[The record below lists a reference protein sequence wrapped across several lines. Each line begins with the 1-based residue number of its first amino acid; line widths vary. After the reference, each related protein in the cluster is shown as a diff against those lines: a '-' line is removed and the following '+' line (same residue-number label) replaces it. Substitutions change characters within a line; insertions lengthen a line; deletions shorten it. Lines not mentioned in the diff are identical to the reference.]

1 MRPKKL
7 RRFLLLFIAA
17 SLIFFFLRIK
27 DQESKVRYRAVAGE
41 DKVEDSAIGESGAE
55 ASEKERSI
63 IESSTIES
71 STIESPIIETS
82 TIESLTIESFS
93 TESLTIESS
102 TKESF
107 STESPIIESST
118 TESFTKESSATGSS
132 SSKSEKITTKIN
144 INTASVEELQTLK
157 GIGPATAK
165 SIILYREEYGA
176 FSAIEEIMNVKR
188 IGEKTFAKIK
198 ERITVE

>member
-1 MRPKKL
+1 MRTKKL
-7 RRFLLLFIAA
+7 RRFLLLFIAV
-17 SLIFFFLRIK
+17 STIFFFLRIK

-41 DKVEDSAIGESGAE
+41 ERGEDSATGESGAE
-55 ASEKERSI
+55 SPEKERS
-63 IESSTIES
+63 TIENP
-71 STIESPIIETS
+71 TIESP
-82 TIESLTIESFS
+82 TIESVS
-93 TESLTIESS
+93 TESLTIESC
-102 TKESF
+102 
-107 STESPIIESST
+107 STESP
-118 TESFTKESSATGSS
+118 ATGSS

>member
-7 RRFLLLFIAA
+7 RRFLLLFIAV
-17 SLIFFFLRIK
+17 STIFFFLRIK

-41 DKVEDSAIGESGAE
+41 EKGDDSATGESGAE
-55 ASEKERSI
+55 SPEKEK
-63 IESSTIES
+63 STIENP
-71 STIESPIIETS
+71 TIESP
-82 TIESLTIESFS
+82 TIESFS
-93 TESLTIESS
+93 TESLTIES
-102 TKESF
+102 F
-107 STESPIIESST
+107 STESPTIESST
-118 TESFTKESSATGSS
+118 KESFTKESSATGSS

>member
-1 MRPKKL
+1 MRTKKL
-7 RRFLLLFIAA
+7 RRFLLLFIAV
-17 SLIFFFLRIK
+17 STIFFFLRIK

-41 DKVEDSAIGESGAE
+41 EKGDDSAIGESGAE
-55 ASEKERSI
+55 SPEKEI
-63 IESSTIES
+63 STIENP
-71 STIESPIIETS
+71 TIEST
-82 TIESLTIESFS
+82 TIESFSTESTTIESFS
-93 TESLTIESS
+93 TESLT
-102 TKESF
+102 TESF
-107 STESPIIESST
+107 STESPTIESST

-132 SSKSEKITTKIN
+132 SLKSEKNTTKIN

>member
-17 SLIFFFLRIK
+17 STIFFFLRIK

-41 DKVEDSAIGESGAE
+41 EKVDDSATGESGAE

-71 STIESPIIETS
+71 PIIETS
-82 TIESLTIESFS
+82 TIESSIIESS
-93 TESLTIESS
+93 AIESS
-102 TKESF
+102 TVE
-107 STESPIIESST
+107 T
-118 TESFTKESSATGSS
+118 SATGSS

>member
-55 ASEKERSI
+55 SPEKEK
-63 IESSTIES
+63 STIENP
-71 STIESPIIETS
+71 TIESP
-82 TIESLTIESFS
+82 TIESFS
-93 TESLTIESS
+93 TESLTIES
-102 TKESF
+102 F
-107 STESPIIESST
+107 STESPTIESST
-118 TESFTKESSATGSS
+118 KESFTKESSATGSS

>member
-7 RRFLLLFIAA
+7 RRFLLLFIAV
-17 SLIFFFLRIK
+17 STIFFFLRIK

-55 ASEKERSI
+55 SPEKERS
-63 IESSTIES
+63 TIENP
-71 STIESPIIETS
+71 TT
-82 TIESLTIESFS
+82 ESLTIESFS
-93 TESLTIESS
+93 TESPTIESS
-102 TKESF
+102 TK
-107 STESPIIESST
+107 
-118 TESFTKESSATGSS
+118 ESFTKESSATGSS

>member
-7 RRFLLLFIAA
+7 RRFLLLFIAV
-17 SLIFFFLRIK
+17 STIFFFLRIK

-82 TIESLTIESFS
+82 TIESLTI
-93 TESLTIESS
+93 
-102 TKESF
+102 ESF

>member
-7 RRFLLLFIAA
+7 RRFLLLFIAV
-17 SLIFFFLRIK
+17 STIFFFLRIK

-41 DKVEDSAIGESGAE
+41 EKGDDSATGESGAE
-55 ASEKERSI
+55 ASEKERS
-63 IESSTIES
+63 TIENP
-71 STIESPIIETS
+71 TIESP
-82 TIESLTIESFS
+82 TIESFS
-93 TESLTIESS
+93 TESLTIES
-102 TKESF
+102 F
-107 STESPIIESST
+107 STESPTIESST
-118 TESFTKESSATGSS
+118 KESFTKESSVTGSS

>member
-7 RRFLLLFIAA
+7 RRFLLLFIAV
-17 SLIFFFLRIK
+17 STIFFFLRIK

-55 ASEKERSI
+55 SPEKERS
-63 IESSTIES
+63 TIENP
-71 STIESPIIETS
+71 TT
-82 TIESLTIESFS
+82 ESLTIESFS
-93 TESLTIESS
+93 TESLTIESFS
-102 TKESF
+102 TESPAIESF
-107 STESPIIESST
+107 STESPTIESST
-118 TESFTKESSATGSS
+118 KESFTKESSATGSS

>member
-7 RRFLLLFIAA
+7 RRFLLLFIAV
-17 SLIFFFLRIK
+17 STIFFFLRIK

-41 DKVEDSAIGESGAE
+41 EKVDDSATGESGAE
-55 ASEKERSI
+55 APEK
-63 IESSTIES
+63 
-71 STIESPIIETS
+71 ETS
-82 TIESLTIESFS
+82 TIENPTTESLTIESFS
-93 TESLTIESS
+93 TESPTI
-102 TKESF
+102 ESF
-107 STESPIIESST
+107 STESPTIESS
-118 TESFTKESSATGSS
+118 TKESSATGSS

>member
-7 RRFLLLFIAA
+7 RRFLLLFIAV
-17 SLIFFFLRIK
+17 STIFFFLRIK

-41 DKVEDSAIGESGAE
+41 ERGEDSATGESGAE
-55 ASEKERSI
+55 APEK
-63 IESSTIES
+63 
-71 STIESPIIETS
+71 ETS
-82 TIESLTIESFS
+82 TIENPTIESTTIESLSTESTTIESFS
-93 TESLTIESS
+93 
-102 TKESF
+102 
-107 STESPIIESST
+107 

-132 SSKSEKITTKIN
+132 SLKSEKNTTKIN

>member
-1 MRPKKL
+1 MRTKKL
-7 RRFLLLFIAA
+7 RRFLLLFIAV
-17 SLIFFFLRIK
+17 STIFFFLRIK

-41 DKVEDSAIGESGAE
+41 ERGDDSAIGESGAE
-55 ASEKERSI
+55 SPEKEK
-63 IESSTIES
+63 STIENP
-71 STIESPIIETS
+71 TIESP
-82 TIESLTIESFS
+82 TIESFS
-93 TESLTIESS
+93 TESPTIESS
-102 TKESF
+102 TK
-107 STESPIIESST
+107 
-118 TESFTKESSATGSS
+118 ESFTKESSATGSS

>member
-1 MRPKKL
+1 MRTKKL
-7 RRFLLLFIAA
+7 RRFLLLFIAV
-17 SLIFFFLRIK
+17 STIFFFLRIK

-41 DKVEDSAIGESGAE
+41 EKGDDSATGESGAE
-55 ASEKERSI
+55 SPEKEK
-63 IESSTIES
+63 STIENP
-71 STIESPIIETS
+71 TIESP
-82 TIESLTIESFS
+82 TIESFS
-93 TESLTIESS
+93 TESLTIES
-102 TKESF
+102 F
-107 STESPIIESST
+107 STESPTIESST
-118 TESFTKESSATGSS
+118 KESFTKESSATGSS

>member
-7 RRFLLLFIAA
+7 RRFLLLFIAV
-17 SLIFFFLRIK
+17 STIFFFLRIK

-41 DKVEDSAIGESGAE
+41 ERGEDSATGESGAE
-55 ASEKERSI
+55 SPEKERST
-63 IESSTIES
+63 IENPTIES

-82 TIESLTIESFS
+82 TIESS
-93 TESLTIESS
+93 
-102 TKESF
+102 
-107 STESPIIESST
+107 IIESSAIESPT
-118 TESFTKESSATGSS
+118 KESFTKETSATGSS
-132 SSKSEKITTKIN
+132 FSKSAKISAKIN
-144 INTASVEELQTLK
+144 INTASEEELQTLK

-176 FSAIEEIMNVKR
+176 FSAIEEIMYVRR

>member
-7 RRFLLLFIAA
+7 RRFLLLFIAV
-17 SLIFFFLRIK
+17 STIFFFLRIK
-27 DQESKVRYRAVAGE
+27 DQESNVRYRALAGE
-41 DKVEDSAIGESGAE
+41 ERGEDSATGESGAE
-55 ASEKERSI
+55 SPEKERS
-63 IESSTIES
+63 TIEN
-71 STIESPIIETS
+71 P
-82 TIESLTIESFS
+82 TIESFS
-93 TESLTIESS
+93 TESPTIESPTIESS

-107 STESPIIESST
+107 TK
-118 TESFTKESSATGSS
+118 ESFTKESSATGSS

>member
-1 MRPKKL
+1 M
-7 RRFLLLFIAA
+7 
-17 SLIFFFLRIK
+17 
-27 DQESKVRYRAVAGE
+27 
-41 DKVEDSAIGESGAE
+41 EDSAIGESGAE

-82 TIESLTIESFS
+82 TIESLTI
-93 TESLTIESS
+93 
-102 TKESF
+102 ESF

>member
-7 RRFLLLFIAA
+7 RRFLLLFIAV
-17 SLIFFFLRIK
+17 STIFFFLRIK
-27 DQESKVRYRAVAGE
+27 DQESKVRYRAMAGE
-41 DKVEDSAIGESGAE
+41 EKGDDSATGESGAE
-55 ASEKERSI
+55 SPEKERS
-63 IESSTIES
+63 TIENP
-71 STIESPIIETS
+71 TT
-82 TIESLTIESFS
+82 ESLTIESFS
-93 TESLTIESS
+93 TESLTTESPTIESS
-102 TKESF
+102 TK
-107 STESPIIESST
+107 
-118 TESFTKESSATGSS
+118 ESFTKESSATGSS

>member
-7 RRFLLLFIAA
+7 RRFLLLFIAV
-17 SLIFFFLRIK
+17 STIFFFLRIK

-41 DKVEDSAIGESGAE
+41 EKGDDSATGESGAE
-55 ASEKERSI
+55 SPEKEK
-63 IESSTIES
+63 STIENP
-71 STIESPIIETS
+71 TIESP
-82 TIESLTIESFS
+82 TIESPTIESFS
-93 TESLTIESS
+93 TESPT
-102 TKESF
+102 
-107 STESPIIESST
+107 IESST

>member
-17 SLIFFFLRIK
+17 STIFFFLRIK
-27 DQESKVRYRAVAGE
+27 DQESKVRFRAVAGE
-41 DKVEDSAIGESGAE
+41 EKGDDSATGESGAE
-55 ASEKERSI
+55 ASEKERS
-63 IESSTIES
+63 TIENP
-71 STIESPIIETS
+71 TIESP
-82 TIESLTIESFS
+82 TIESFS
-93 TESLTIESS
+93 TESPTIESFSTESPTIESS

-107 STESPIIESST
+107 
-118 TESFTKESSATGSS
+118 TKESSVTGSS

>member
-7 RRFLLLFIAA
+7 RRFLLLFIAV
-17 SLIFFFLRIK
+17 STIFFFLRIK

-41 DKVEDSAIGESGAE
+41 ERGEDSATGESGAE
-55 ASEKERSI
+55 SPEKEI
-63 IESSTIES
+63 STIENPTIENP
-71 STIESPIIETS
+71 TIEST
-82 TIESLTIESFS
+82 TIESFS

-107 STESPIIESST
+107 STESPAIESST
-118 TESFTKESSATGSS
+118 KESFTKESSATGSS
-132 SSKSEKITTKIN
+132 SSKSEKITNKIN

>member
-7 RRFLLLFIAA
+7 RRFLLLFIAV
-17 SLIFFFLRIK
+17 STIFFFLRIK

-41 DKVEDSAIGESGAE
+41 EKVDDSATGESGAE
-55 ASEKERSI
+55 APEK
-63 IESSTIES
+63 
-71 STIESPIIETS
+71 ETS
-82 TIESLTIESFS
+82 TIENPTTESLTIESFS
-93 TESLTIESS
+93 TESPTIESS
-102 TKESF
+102 
-107 STESPIIESST
+107 
-118 TESFTKESSATGSS
+118 TKESSATGSS

>member
-1 MRPKKL
+1 
-7 RRFLLLFIAA
+7 
-17 SLIFFFLRIK
+17 
-27 DQESKVRYRAVAGE
+27 VAGE
-41 DKVEDSAIGESGAE
+41 EKVDDSATGESGAE
-55 ASEKERSI
+55 APEK
-63 IESSTIES
+63 
-71 STIESPIIETS
+71 ETS
-82 TIESLTIESFS
+82 TIENPTTESLTIESFS
-93 TESLTIESS
+93 TESPTI
-102 TKESF
+102 ESF
-107 STESPIIESST
+107 STESPTIESS
-118 TESFTKESSATGSS
+118 TKESSATGSS

>member
-7 RRFLLLFIAA
+7 RRFLLLFIAV
-17 SLIFFFLRIK
+17 STIFFFLRIK

-41 DKVEDSAIGESGAE
+41 ERGEDSATGESGAE
-55 ASEKERSI
+55 SPEKEK
-63 IESSTIES
+63 STIENP
-71 STIESPIIETS
+71 TIESP
-82 TIESLTIESFS
+82 TIESFS
-93 TESLTIESS
+93 TESLTIES
-102 TKESF
+102 F

-118 TESFTKESSATGSS
+118 KESFTKESSATGSS

>member
-7 RRFLLLFIAA
+7 RRFLLLFIAV
-17 SLIFFFLRIK
+17 STIFFFLRIK

-41 DKVEDSAIGESGAE
+41 EKGDDSATGESGAE
-55 ASEKERSI
+55 SPEKERS
-63 IESSTIES
+63 TIENP
-71 STIESPIIETS
+71 TIESP
-82 TIESLTIESFS
+82 TIESFS
-93 TESLTIESS
+93 TESLTIESFSTESPTIESS

-107 STESPIIESST
+107 TKESFT
-118 TESFTKESSATGSS
+118 KESFTKESSATGSS

>member
-17 SLIFFFLRIK
+17 STIFFFLRIK

-41 DKVEDSAIGESGAE
+41 EKGDDSATGESGAE
-55 ASEKERSI
+55 SPEKERS
-63 IESSTIES
+63 TIENP
-71 STIESPIIETS
+71 TIESPIIETS
-82 TIESLTIESFS
+82 TIESSIIESS
-93 TESLTIESS
+93 AIESS
-102 TKESF
+102 TK
-107 STESPIIESST
+107 
-118 TESFTKESSATGSS
+118 ESFTKESSATGSS
-132 SSKSEKITTKIN
+132 SLKSEKNTTKIN

>member
-7 RRFLLLFIAA
+7 RRFLLLFIAV
-17 SLIFFFLRIK
+17 STIFFFLRIK

-41 DKVEDSAIGESGAE
+41 EKGDDSAIGESGAE
-55 ASEKERSI
+55 SPEKEK
-63 IESSTIES
+63 STIEN
-71 STIESPIIETS
+71 P
-82 TIESLTIESFS
+82 TIESFS
-93 TESLTIESS
+93 TESLTIES
-102 TKESF
+102 F

-118 TESFTKESSATGSS
+118 KESFTKESSATGSS

>member
-7 RRFLLLFIAA
+7 RRFLLLFIAV
-17 SLIFFFLRIK
+17 STIFFFLRIK

-41 DKVEDSAIGESGAE
+41 EKGDDSATGESGAE
-55 ASEKERSI
+55 SPEKEK
-63 IESSTIES
+63 STIENP
-71 STIESPIIETS
+71 TIESP
-82 TIESLTIESFS
+82 TIESFS
-93 TESLTIESS
+93 TESLTIES
-102 TKESF
+102 F
-107 STESPIIESST
+107 STESPTIESST
-118 TESFTKESSATGSS
+118 KESFTKESSATGSS
-132 SSKSEKITTKIN
+132 SSKSEKITT
-144 INTASVEELQTLK
+144 
-157 GIGPATAK
+157 K

>member
-7 RRFLLLFIAA
+7 RRFLLVFIAV
-17 SLIFFFLRIK
+17 STIFFFLLIK

-41 DKVEDSAIGESGAE
+41 ERREDSATGESGAE
-55 ASEKERSI
+55 SPEK
-63 IESSTIES
+63 
-71 STIESPIIETS
+71 ETS
-82 TIESLTIESFS
+82 TIENPTTESLTIESFS
-93 TESLTIESS
+93 TESPAI
-102 TKESF
+102 ESF
-107 STESPIIESST
+107 STESPTIESST
-118 TESFTKESSATGSS
+118 KESFTKESSATGSS

>member
-7 RRFLLLFIAA
+7 RRFLLLFIAV
-17 SLIFFFLRIK
+17 STIFFFLRIK

-71 STIESPIIETS
+71 P
-82 TIESLTIESFS
+82 TIESFS
-93 TESLTIESS
+93 TESLTIES
-102 TKESF
+102 F
-107 STESPIIESST
+107 STESPTIESST
-118 TESFTKESSATGSS
+118 KESFTKESSATGSS

>member
-7 RRFLLLFIAA
+7 RRFLLLFIAV
-17 SLIFFFLRIK
+17 STIFFFLRIK

-55 ASEKERSI
+55 SPEKERS
-63 IESSTIES
+63 TIENP
-71 STIESPIIETS
+71 TT
-82 TIESLTIESFS
+82 ESLTIESFS
-93 TESLTIESS
+93 TESPAIESFSTESPTIESS

>member
-7 RRFLLLFIAA
+7 RRFLLLFIAV
-17 SLIFFFLRIK
+17 STIFFFLRIK

-41 DKVEDSAIGESGAE
+41 ERGEDSATGESGAE
-55 ASEKERSI
+55 SPEK
-63 IESSTIES
+63 
-71 STIESPIIETS
+71 ETS
-82 TIESLTIESFS
+82 TIENPTTESLTIESFS
-93 TESLTIESS
+93 TESLTIES
-102 TKESF
+102 F
-107 STESPIIESST
+107 STESPTIESST
-118 TESFTKESSATGSS
+118 KESFTKESSATGSS

>member
-1 MRPKKL
+1 MRTKKL
-7 RRFLLLFIAA
+7 RRFLLLFIAV
-17 SLIFFFLRIK
+17 STIFFFLRIK

-41 DKVEDSAIGESGAE
+41 EKGDDSATGESGAE
-55 ASEKERSI
+55 SPEKERS
-63 IESSTIES
+63 TIENP
-71 STIESPIIETS
+71 T
-82 TIESLTIESFS
+82 

-107 STESPIIESST
+107 STESPTIESST
-118 TESFTKESSATGSS
+118 KESFTKESSATGNS

>member
-7 RRFLLLFIAA
+7 RRFLLLFIAV
-17 SLIFFFLRIK
+17 STIFFFLRIK

-41 DKVEDSAIGESGAE
+41 EKGDDSATGEAGAE
-55 ASEKERSI
+55 SPEKEK
-63 IESSTIES
+63 STIENP
-71 STIESPIIETS
+71 TIESP
-82 TIESLTIESFS
+82 TIESFS
-93 TESLTIESS
+93 TESLTIES
-102 TKESF
+102 F
-107 STESPIIESST
+107 STESPTIESST
-118 TESFTKESSATGSS
+118 KESFTKESSATGSS

>member
-7 RRFLLLFIAA
+7 RRFLLLFIAV
-17 SLIFFFLRIK
+17 STIFFFLRIK

-41 DKVEDSAIGESGAE
+41 EKVDDSATGESGAE
-55 ASEKERSI
+55 APEK
-63 IESSTIES
+63 
-71 STIESPIIETS
+71 ETS
-82 TIESLTIESFS
+82 TIENPTTESLTIESFS
-93 TESLTIESS
+93 TESPTI
-102 TKESF
+102 ESF
-107 STESPIIESST
+107 STESS
-118 TESFTKESSATGSS
+118 TKESSATGSS

>member
-7 RRFLLLFIAA
+7 RRFLLLFIVA

-82 TIESLTIESFS
+82 TI
-93 TESLTIESS
+93 
-102 TKESF
+102 
-107 STESPIIESST
+107 ESPIIESST

>member
-7 RRFLLLFIAA
+7 RRFLLLFIAV
-17 SLIFFFLRIK
+17 STIFFFLRIK

-55 ASEKERSI
+55 SPEKERS
-63 IESSTIES
+63 TIENP
-71 STIESPIIETS
+71 TT
-82 TIESLTIESFS
+82 ESLTIESFS
-93 TESLTIESS
+93 TESPAIESFSTESPTIESS
-102 TKESF
+102 TKES
-107 STESPIIESST
+107 STK
-118 TESFTKESSATGSS
+118 ESFTKESSATGSS

>member
-1 MRPKKL
+1 MRTKKL
-7 RRFLLLFIAA
+7 RRFLLLFIAV
-17 SLIFFFLRIK
+17 STIFFFLRIK

-41 DKVEDSAIGESGAE
+41 ERGEDSATGESGAE
-55 ASEKERSI
+55 SPEKERS
-63 IESSTIES
+63 TIENP
-71 STIESPIIETS
+71 TIESP
-82 TIESLTIESFS
+82 TIESFS
-93 TESLTIESS
+93 TESLTIES
-102 TKESF
+102 F
-107 STESPIIESST
+107 STESPTIESST
-118 TESFTKESSATGSS
+118 KESFTKESSATGSS

>member
-1 MRPKKL
+1 MRTKKL
-7 RRFLLLFIAA
+7 RRFLLLFIAV
-17 SLIFFFLRIK
+17 STIFFFLRIK
-27 DQESKVRYRAVAGE
+27 DQESKVRYRAMAGE
-41 DKVEDSAIGESGAE
+41 EKGDDSATGESGAE
-55 ASEKERSI
+55 SPEKERS
-63 IESSTIES
+63 TIENP
-71 STIESPIIETS
+71 TT
-82 TIESLTIESFS
+82 ESLTIESFS
-93 TESLTIESS
+93 TESLTTESPTIESS
-102 TKESF
+102 TKES
-107 STESPIIESST
+107 STK
-118 TESFTKESSATGSS
+118 ESFTKESSATGSS

>member
-17 SLIFFFLRIK
+17 STIFFFLRIK

-41 DKVEDSAIGESGAE
+41 EKGDDSATGESGAE
-55 ASEKERSI
+55 SPEKERS
-63 IESSTIES
+63 TIENP
-71 STIESPIIETS
+71 TIESPIIETS
-82 TIESLTIESFS
+82 TIESSIIESS
-93 TESLTIESS
+93 AIESS
-102 TKESF
+102 TK
-107 STESPIIESST
+107 
-118 TESFTKESSATGSS
+118 ESFTKESSATGSS

>member
-1 MRPKKL
+1 MRTKKL
-7 RRFLLLFIAA
+7 RRFLLLFIAV
-17 SLIFFFLRIK
+17 STIFFFLRIK

-41 DKVEDSAIGESGAE
+41 ERGEDSATGESGAE
-55 ASEKERSI
+55 SPEKERS
-63 IESSTIES
+63 TIENP
-71 STIESPIIETS
+71 TIESP
-82 TIESLTIESFS
+82 
-93 TESLTIESS
+93 TIESS

-107 STESPIIESST
+107 I
-118 TESFTKESSATGSS
+118 KESSATGSS